1 MISLTSRGVR
11 IDPNKPTRVALHHG
25 VSISVA
31 GEHLDGGREHTVPY
45 HIAVELVAS
54 NRAHYPAPASTTS
67 EAVATHP
74 QSRDPEPQSADAA
87 ELRRRR
93 R

>member
-1 MISLTSRGVR
+1 MIALSSRGVR

-25 VSISVA
+25 IAIRVD

-45 HIAVELVAS
+45 HLAVELVGS
-54 NRAHYPAPASTTS
+54 GRAHYPAPSVATDD
-67 EAVATHP
+67 AVATHP
-74 QSRDPEPQSADAA
+74 QSRDPDPQSSDPAD
-87 ELRRRR
+87 LRRRR